1 MDDDDDDENTSIPLV
16 WNSLK
21 RYYRM
26 DAYKDNILDDLT
38 TPEIDEGSGAR
49 IYNTKLIEPQ
59 TAPLPFV
66 TKQSGRLDVAVN
78 DPVRGINGSDAI
90 N

>member
-1 MDDDDDDENTSIPLV
+1 MKRIVATQKVSVIPIDVTNLIDEDTSIPLV

-26 DAYKDNILDDLT
+26 DAFKDNVLDDLT

-49 IYNTKLIEPQ
+49 IYNTKLIESQ
-59 TAPLPFV
+59 SAPLPFV
-66 TKQSGRLDVAVN
+66 TNQSWTT
-78 DPVRGINGSDAI
+78 
-90 N
+90 